1 METSGEENT
10 EKKSGGTKSDVQ
22 YSRVML
28 TERWQVGLL
37 GCGDDVG
44 LCLQT
49 ALCPCVSAG
58 LLLEF
63 TNITSF
69 CSGCLVSLLPVIS
82 CCYCCLAR
90 TKVRELHH
98 IRGSWL
104 SDIAASFSLPF
115 CVLFQAGYEIDTKPS
130 QILNRF

>member
-1 METSGEENT
+1 METSGEQKK
-10 EKKSGGTKSDVQ
+10 EKKSDGTKQEAQ
-22 YSRVML
+22 YTRVL
-28 TERWQVGLL
+28 QSETWQVGIMS
-37 GCGDDVG
+37 CVDDVG

-49 ALCPCVSAG
+49 ALCPCIAAG

-90 TKVRELHH
+90 TKIRELHH

-104 SDIAASFSLPF
+104 CDLAASFIFPF